1 MKNQIIK
8 ALLRDVC
15 ILYCVIDLPFL
26 LLTAYG
32 LFISVKARIE
42 HNGMALI
49 GLAGLI
55 DPKQTAIFLLI
66 QILLFVICFIH
77 AWRFIRSR
85 KPFDGYEKYYE
96 EVEKHNEK

>member
-1 MKNQIIK
+1 MKNQKIK
-8 ALLRDVC
+8 VLLRDVC
-15 ILYCVIDLPFL
+15 ILYCEIDIPFL
-26 LLTAYG
+26 LLTAFG

-42 HNGMALI
+42 HDVMALI

-55 DPKQTAIFLLI
+55 DPKQTAILLI
-66 QILLFVICFIH
+66 VQILLFVICFIY